1 MDDKSGCYENKLPF
15 LVKILAVNQFLS
27 IQVHRSKEA
36 AQLVFDKE
44 NEQSIVQDAPE
55 RNFKDVNHKLEL
67 VYAIIPYLTM
77 NGFRCLSSIH
87 RFFLRLYSHGL
98 NQYLIRFWP
107 CRLR

>member
-1 MDDKSGCYENKLPF
+1 M
-15 LVKILAVNQFLS
+15 KILAVNQFLS

-55 RNFKDVNHKLEL
+55 RNFKDVNYKLEL

-77 NGFRCLSSIH
+77 NGFRCLPSIH
-87 RFFLRLYSHGL
+87 RFFSSAIQPSLKSVPDPFLAM
-98 NQYLIRFWP
+98 P
-107 CRLR
+107 T